1 MPSYS
6 VLLNMP
12 KKKLY
17 ARIAITLPPEV
28 LAAADRLARDLDRSR
43 SWVVA
48 EAIRKY
54 SAGVATDRPAPVS
67 SPVIA
72 RERGEGYLPGQSR
85 AIGPLRLAQLRAD
98 LNLTPLER
106 VLAAEETASLGRLVH
121 PPTGQQILT
130 FDRPE
135 DYLRWKQRAMVSL

>member
-1 MPSYS
+1 
-6 VLLNMP
+6 MP
-12 KKKLY
+12 KKKPY

-28 LAAADRLARDLDRSR
+28 LASADRLARDLDRSR

-54 SAGVATDRPAPVS
+54 SVGPTPDRSAGA
-67 SPVIA
+67 A
-72 RERGEGYLPGQSR
+72 RG
-85 AIGPLRLAQLRAD
+85 IGPMRLAQLRAD
-98 LNLTPLER
+98 LNLTPLAR
-106 VLAAEETASLGRLVH
+106 VLAAEETARLGRLVH
-121 PPTGQQILT
+121 PPTGHQVLT